1 MMNGKFDESV
11 SRTVRPIAGSLLVAG
26 ALFCLGLM
34 SCNAQTVDANT
45 ALTYVIKGNSVTI
58 TDCDENASGA
68 LVIPPSYNEKPVTAI
83 WNYAFRDCSSLTSV
97 TIPDSVTSIGFQAFQ
112 NCIRLRSVT
121 IPDSVN
127 SIGGAAFEGCTGL
140 YRVTIPDRVTS
151 IGGLTFVNCSKRSKI
166 TRFSHSKNQVYHRLI
181 AAT

>member
-34 SCNAQTVDANT
+34 SCHAQTVDANT

-68 LVIPPSYNEKPVTAI
+68 LVIPPSYNGKPVTAI

-97 TIPDSVTSIGFQAFQ
+97 TIPDSV
-112 NCIRLRSVT
+112 
-121 IPDSVN
+121 N

-140 YRVTIPDRVTS
+140 YSVTIPDRVTS

>member
-34 SCNAQTVDANT
+34 SCHAQTVDANT

-68 LVIPPSYNEKPVTAI
+68 LVIPPSYNGKPVTAI

-97 TIPDSVTSIGFQAFQ
+97 TIPDSV
-112 NCIRLRSVT
+112 
-121 IPDSVN
+121 N

-140 YRVTIPDRVTS
+140 YSVTIPDRVTS
-151 IGGLTFVNCSKRSKI
+151 IGVLTFVNCSKRSKI

>member
-34 SCNAQTVDANT
+34 SCHAQTVDANT

-97 TIPDSVTSIGFQAFQ
+97 TIPDSV
-112 NCIRLRSVT
+112 
-121 IPDSVN
+121 N

-140 YRVTIPDRVTS
+140 YSVTIPDRVTS

>member
-34 SCNAQTVDANT
+34 SCHAQTVDANT

-68 LVIPPSYNEKPVTAI
+68 LVIPPSYNGKPVTAI
-83 WNYAFRDCSSLTSV
+83 WNYAFRDCSSLT
-97 TIPDSVTSIGFQAFQ
+97 
-112 NCIRLRSVT
+112 SVT